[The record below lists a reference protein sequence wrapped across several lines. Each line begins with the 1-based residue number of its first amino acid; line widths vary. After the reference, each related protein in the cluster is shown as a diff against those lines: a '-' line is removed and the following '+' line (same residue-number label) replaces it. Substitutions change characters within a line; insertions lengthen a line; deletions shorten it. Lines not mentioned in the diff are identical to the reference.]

1 MNKKKNAQPVRNK
14 REGMFSITMKRLS
27 RNKVAMFCLGVIIL
41 MFLVAVF
48 AGVIAPYGF
57 EEQDL
62 SNTLKA
68 PSMSHL
74 CGTDNVGRDI
84 FSRLLYGSRNSL
96 LIGFL
101 SVTCSAAIGIL
112 IGLCAG
118 YFGGVFDTVV
128 MRALDVIQALPTIL
142 LAIAISAALG
152 NGLINCIIALSISQI
167 PAFSRM
173 SRASCMNVAGQ
184 EYIEAA
190 QSINARQKRILLKH
204 VLPNAMSPLIVQF
217 TMQVAMAIITSAG
230 LSFIGLGVQPP
241 NAEWGAMLSA
251 GRSYIRHAPWMVIFP
266 GIMIMIEVLSLN
278 LLGDGLRDALDP
290 RLKN

>member
-1 MNKKKNAQPVRNK
+1 MKTMKKTETYRDK
-14 REGMFSITMKRLS
+14 REGMFSITMRRLS
-27 RNKVAMFCLGVIIL
+27 RNKLAMTCLAVIIL

-48 AGVIAPYGF
+48 ADLIAPFGF

-62 SNTLKA
+62 SNTLKG
-68 PSMSHL
+68 PSAAHW
-74 CGTDNVGRDI
+74 CGTDNLGRDI
-84 FSRLLYGSRNSL
+84 FSRLIYGSRNSL
-96 LIGFL
+96 LIGFV
-101 SVTCSAAIGIL
+101 SVIFSATVGIT

-118 YFGGVFDTVV
+118 YFGGVFDTIV
-128 MRALDVIQALPTIL
+128 MRALDVVQALPTIL

-190 QSINARQKRILLKH
+190 KSINARQSRILLKH
-204 VLPNAMSPLIVQF
+204 VLPNAMSPLIVQC

-251 GRSYIRHAPWMVIFP
+251 GRNYIRHAPWMVIFP
-266 GIMIMIEVLSLN
+266 GVMIMIEVLSLN